1 MVVEFLELWMEAY
14 LRVVKILIK
23 DSIKMSWNNIINNK
37 MRSFLT
43 ILGII
48 IGVASIIALITIVE
62 GATDEVT
69 NQISSLGADKITIQA
84 AGTPLKQGLN
94 ELDLEELRKVE
105 NIKGLSPTISGKT
118 SVMGNNITKSDINIE
133 GKNEVYFKVDENLIK
148 NGRGINALD
157 LKENTRVAIIGNDIN
172 EELFFGQNPIGK
184 DILINGFTFKI
195 VGVLNPS
202 SEFSFTSSNETIIIP
217 YTTSMKVL
225 GNRNINNVDLYMD
238 DSGKSDIIINEL
250 KQILNQSFNYKDN
263 SYFIF
268 NMEDIINTIGDITG
282 MMSLLL
288 AGIASISLVVGG
300 IGIMNMMLVSVTE
313 RTSEIGLRKA
323 LGAEPQSIQLQF
335 IIESIFLSVFGGVL
349 GLGLGI
355 LIAYVASLFIGFKLT
370 ISLSTIVLAIGF
382 SAIVGIIFGFMPAR
396 KASRLNPIDA
406 LRHI

>member
-1 MVVEFLELWMEAY
+1 MEAY
-14 LRVVKILIK
+14 QRVVKVLIK

-48 IGVASIIALITIVE
+48 IGVSSIIALITIVE

-118 SVMGNNITKSDINIE
+118 SVMANSITKSDINIE
-133 GKNEVYFKVDENLIK
+133 GKNEVYFKVDENIIK

-157 LKENTRVAIIGNDIN
+157 LKENTRVAVIGKDIN
-172 EELFFGQNPIGK
+172 EELFFGQNPIGE

-238 DSGKSDIIINEL
+238 DSGKSDIIIEDL
-250 KQILNQSFNYKDN
+250 RQVLNQSFNYKDN

-349 GLGLGI
+349 GLGLGM

-370 ISLSTIVLAIGF
+370 ISIATILLAIGF